1 MKALIV
7 DDELHLIHTIE
18 MLVPW
23 QQLGIDK
30 VFAATTVSEAK
41 KLLKEEKPELAFFD
55 IVIGNEYGT
64 DLMNYVV
71 EEQIPVKVL
80 AISGYSNFEYV
91 RNMYFNYHAKIKRL
105 IKEGHLIDYEFLDEY
120 RGIRPV
126 LLLYFDNNRPMPIRE
141 YKWDEYLPLLNNI
154 NNT

>member
-1 MKALIV
+1 MEKCNIICIF
-7 DDELHLIHTIE
+7 EFKYRIFKYI
-18 MLVPW
+18 LV
-23 QQLGIDK
+23 
-30 VFAATTVSEAK
+30 
-41 KLLKEEKPELAFFD
+41 
-55 IVIGNEYGT
+55 
-64 DLMNYVV
+64 
-71 EEQIPVKVL
+71 
-80 AISGYSNFEYV
+80 NFEYV